1 MGRPILKGS
10 IDQSTRVRFIDSG
23 TGFPVA
29 AIDTGTTG
37 LALWYQRGIESNVS
51 IALTGVAQGAAHEDG
66 GFVLVDNGVCRV
78 DFPDLACADSGLND
92 VVIGGGADGMICI
105 GNEHALWDID
115 PYNRTDAG
123 IDVLD
128 NIDSNVSEI
137 VVDTRTTIPAAL
149 DNIDS
154 NVSEIV
160 IDTRTTIPA
169 TLTTI
174 TGDIDNV
181 DSNVSTILGQTG
193 TTGVTL
199 KDDAITAAK
208 IDSGAIIAATF
219 GAGAIDGA
227 SLAADAVTKIASGVG
242 AYVIE
247 GTLTIKRALYYVTA
261 HHVGK
266 SSGGGTN
273 TLTYRNYA
281 DTKNAIVYTVDA
293 NGNRG
298 AVVLT
303 P

>member
-1 MGRPILKGS
+1 MGRPITKGS
-10 IDQSTRVRFIDSG
+10 TDQSTRVLFIDSG

-29 AIDTGTTG
+29 AIDTGTAG
-37 LALWYQRGIESNVS
+37 LALWYQRGIESNVT
-51 IALTGVAQGAAHEDG
+51 IALSGVASAAAHSDG
-66 GFVLVDNGVCRV
+66 GFLLVDAGVCRV
-78 DFPDLACADSGLND
+78 DLPDLACADSGLND
-92 VVIGGGADGMICI
+92 VHIGGAATGMICI

-123 IDVLD
+123 IAVLD
-128 NIDSNVSEI
+128 DIDSNVSEI

-160 IDTRTTIPA
+160 TDTRTTIPDA
-169 TLTTI
+169 
-174 TGDIDNV
+174 IDNV

-247 GTLTIKRALYYVTA
+247 GTLTIKRALYYQTA

-273 TLTYRNYA
+273 TLTYRNYG
-281 DTKNAIVYTVDA
+281 DTKNAIVYTVDGD
-293 NGNRG
+293 GNRG